1 MASKNF
7 GQATTNKSYEKFFY
21 SAMKVVDVNKVI
33 EILLGNINKTIYI
46 VPDID
51 PEYVKST
58 RSL

>member
-33 EILLGNINKTIYI
+33 EILLGNINNTIYI